1 MKTAKIVS
9 VLFVVLLL
17 GVLYGNAQASTLKF
31 VNGVADF
38 TGDAIVNPGDSLA
51 VDVLLSGLGTD
62 GVASFSF
69 DVTYDSAEMFLL
81 SYLPA
86 SLPSPLTA
94 ELFGPAD
101 TSTSGLI
108 RNINGGAFSGKT
120 SVDSFKIATIQFTV
134 LNPLGDGVADLDFV
148 FGPGQLFSDGQKDLN
163 PTIVQGANLT
173 AVPEPTSLLL
183 IGTGLVGLISIG
195 CRAKRG

>member
-81 SYLPA
+81 S
-86 SLPSPLTA
+86 
-94 ELFGPAD
+94 
-101 TSTSGLI
+101 
-108 RNINGGAFSGKT
+108 
-120 SVDSFKIATIQFTV
+120 
-134 LNPLGDGVADLDFV
+134 
-148 FGPGQLFSDGQKDLN
+148 
-163 PTIVQGANLT
+163 
-173 AVPEPTSLLL
+173 
-183 IGTGLVGLISIG
+183 
-195 CRAKRG
+195 